1 MPTYQYACKQPACG
15 HRFEA
20 VQSFSDDPITACP
33 VCEGLFKMHV
43 AEYKALPEKIEL
55 HCPDNKTA
63 SATLRWIM
71 ERVFLG
77 NGVRRPSD
85 VVMRFF
91 EVM

>member
-1 MPTYQYACKQPACG
+1 MCSSRRRRSISEERCDAHAPPDVMAPDGARETVDPGAVFRCVPT
-15 HRFEA
+15 FE
-20 VQSFSDDPITACP
+20 
-33 VCEGLFKMHV
+33 
-43 AEYKALPEKIEL
+43 
-55 HCPDNKTA
+55 TA
-63 SATLRWIM
+63 SATLRWIT